1 MKNNAKVIQRHLTKA
16 DEKCKCNSNSFILIR
31 FFFLFMNYSSNFFL
45 LLFTA
50 NSKGIRRVTVLHR
63 ALPDLDNSEGKI

>member
-1 MKNNAKVIQRHLTKA
+1 
-16 DEKCKCNSNSFILIR
+16 
-31 FFFLFMNYSSNFFL
+31 MNYSSNFFL

-63 ALPDLDNSEGKI
+63 ALPDLDNSEGKNIIINLIFLYFILIHHK